1 ITTKS
6 RDWNDQ
12 QRANDPGIKTMTM
25 EERQKRLEE
34 LETFKKQDK
43 QPSEKSMKVKDEKQV
58 ASAKSGRLAREQR
71 RTDRKGKSR
80 EKNEEIIKDALQRVK
95 NYQNDPKE
103 VQNYLDFVAQGQNY
117 SPRNTMLIYG
127 QRQDATIVKS
137 YKQFAEQ

>member
-1 ITTKS
+1 
-6 RDWNDQ
+6 
-12 QRANDPGIKTMTM
+12 MTI
-25 EERQKRLEE
+25 EESHRRLEA
-34 LETFKKQDK
+34 LETFSKQAK
-43 QPSEKSMKVKDEKQV
+43 QPSNKSMKVKDEKQV

-117 SPRNTMLIYG
+117 SPQNTMLIYG
-127 QRQDATIVKS
+127 QRQDATIVKG
-137 YKQFAEQ
+137 YK